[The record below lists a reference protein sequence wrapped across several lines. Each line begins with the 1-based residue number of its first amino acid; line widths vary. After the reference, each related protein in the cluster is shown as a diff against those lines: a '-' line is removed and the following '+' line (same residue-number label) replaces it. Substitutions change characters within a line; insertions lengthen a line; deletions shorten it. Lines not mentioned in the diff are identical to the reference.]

1 MTRNAPSAIRP
12 AVSGGD
18 RTRPPHDVERRSTAF
33 DLAFNDVFRNIAQK
47 GRGTTTPFLAV
58 LGPTGS
64 GKSLLLSRL
73 AEYLDQRSPPDTYCH
88 ITVDLRRP
96 LADLDQMHFDLVKAV
111 YAQAQGHGSS
121 IQLQISRENAR
132 YTFVSHMR
140 DILQSIDKCV
150 MIYVDHSDYVPRYFA
165 RSLAT
170 QFRDI
175 LEKED
180 LYTELRRVGFV
191 WSGAMSLFGLKQEV
205 DSAFSMCKTVVT
217 PFTSHEQR
225 KLLTC
230 EQLERG
236 GFVAPSELIVDYL
249 AEQTGGEPAFLDPII
264 RLLRDDSKK
273 GRLSKAPL
281 QKLMKQL
288 GDPTRTAIPELKE
301 IALNVHLDHDLRE
314 IVDRLL
320 NGSIAPCREPSVD
333 VDQYHLKGAVIL
345 DRGTSRMGYSFRN
358 GLVEQFLRNLLS
370 QPAVRQV
377 RLAEQHEDGVLTF
390 PGPLSKIRELRTLEE
405 RLQECFDLRE
415 ATALIVDAWSTLTVC
430 GKPTIAFCVRGRKI
444 IWFSPTRGEPTD
456 RAPFPA
462 TEAAAAGTFSCGR
475 TYFGFDEDRVSVA
488 IPLQY
493 GTNSAALTATVE
505 RSKLQVGLSEMSVHY
520 WAQFVTSFEA
530 RLTTL
535 CMSTLGMQRI
545 AETMQG
551 PARSGADAHSNHM
564 EASPYVLCFAYDCR
578 GNPLADAAITFELVD
593 GGVRT
598 PLGEVRTVADRAR
611 PVSVIAPLRV
621 DKKSRIEVRG
631 SYTGQTSKPIEVDA
645 KTCWSCEFIFH
656 IDDGEEAWTS
666 MKRRTRWR
674 CRHPNKK
681 PECRAVQAPADGTV
695 FAITAA
701 SASSVGRTHEV
712 S

>member
-1 MTRNAPSAIRP
+1 MMTNAHSAIKT
-12 AVSGGD
+12 AVRGGD
-18 RTRPPHDVERRSTAF
+18 RSRPPQNAEQRSTAF

-73 AEYLDQRSPPDTYCH
+73 AEYLDQRSPPYTYCH
-88 ITVDLRRP
+88 INVDLRRP

-111 YAQAQGHGSS
+111 YAQAQGRGSS

-205 DSAFSMCKTVVT
+205 DSAFSMCKTVVM

-225 KLLTC
+225 KLLIY

-249 AEQTGGEPAFLDPII
+249 AEQTGGEPAFVYPVI
-264 RLLRDDSKK
+264 RLLRDDNKK

-288 GDPTRTAIPELKE
+288 SDPTRTAIPELKE
-301 IALNVHLDHDLRE
+301 IALNVHLDPDLRE

-320 NGSIAPCREPSVD
+320 NGSIAPCREPAVD

-345 DRGTSRMGYSFRN
+345 DRGTSRAGYSFRN

-377 RLAEQHEDGVLTF
+377 KPAEQHEDGVLTF
-390 PGPLSKIRELRTLEE
+390 PGPLNKIRELHKLEE
-405 RLQECFDLRE
+405 KLQQCFDLRG
-415 ATALIVDAWSTLTVC
+415 ATALIVDAWSALTVC

-444 IWFSPTRGEPTD
+444 IWFGPTRSEPTD
-456 RAPFPA
+456 AAPFPA
-462 TEAAAAGTFSCGR
+462 AEAGTFSCR
-475 TYFGFDEDRVSVA
+475 RIYFGFDEDRVSVG

-505 RSKLQVGLSEMSVHY
+505 RSKLQVGLSETSVHY
-520 WAQFVTSFEA
+520 WEQFVTRFEA
-530 RLTTL
+530 HLTTL
-535 CMSTLGMQRI
+535 CMSTLGMQHI
-545 AETMQG
+545 AEMMQG
-551 PARSGADAHSNHM
+551 PAESGADVHSDHM
-564 EASPYVLCFAYDCR
+564 GASPYVLCFAYDCR
-578 GNPLADAAITFELVD
+578 GNPLADATITFELVD
-593 GGVRT
+593 GRVRT
-598 PLGEVRTVADRAR
+598 PLGEVRTIADRAR
-611 PVSVIAPLRV
+611 PVSVVAPLRG
-621 DKKSRIEVRG
+621 DKKSRIEARG
-631 SYTGQTSKPIEVDA
+631 SYAGQKSKSIEVDA
-645 KTCWSCEFIFH
+645 KTCWSCEFLFH

-666 MKRRTRWR
+666 LKRRTGWR
-674 CRHPNKK
+674 CRHPNKQ
-681 PECRAVQAPADGTV
+681 PECRLVQAPAGATV
-695 FAITAA
+695 FAITAPA
-701 SASSVGRTHEV
+701 S
-712 S
+712 